1 VKLRLCAI
9 GRRLPGWLEDGV
21 AEYVKRLPK
30 QAALEV
36 IALRASKKS
45 TADAARTEEADR
57 LLAKAAESHL
67 IVALDERGSQWST
80 KQLASRMGQW
90 RDESLSVALLI
101 GGADG
106 LAQECRDRAGC
117 LWGLSN
123 LTLPHGM
130 ARLLAVE
137 QLYRGWSLLNNHP
150 YHRG

>member
-9 GRRLPGWLEDGV
+9 GKRLPGWLEEGI
-21 AEYVKRLPK
+21 AEYAKRLPR
-30 QAALEV
+30 QVAFEV
-36 IALRASKKS
+36 VALRASKKP
-45 TADAARTEEADR
+45 TADEARAEEAER
-57 LLAKAAESHL
+57 LLAKSSDSQL
-67 IVALDERGSQWST
+67 IVALDERGTQWST
-80 KQLASRMGQW
+80 RQLASRLGSW
-90 RDESLSVALLI
+90 RDDSLNVALLI

-150 YHRG
+150 YHRE

>member
-9 GRRLPGWLEDGV
+9 GKRLPGWLEDGC
-21 AEYVKRLPK
+21 AQYVKRLPK

-36 IALRASKKS
+36 FALRASNRP
-45 TADAARTEEADR
+45 TADEARTEEAGR
-57 LLAKAAESHL
+57 LLGKAADCDV

-80 KQLASRMGQW
+80 RQLAARMGSW
-90 RDESLSVALLI
+90 RDDSQTVGFLI
-101 GGADG
+101 GGDDG
-106 LAQECRDRAGC
+106 LAQECRDQAAH
-117 LWGLSN
+117 LWGLSK

-150 YHRG
+150 YHRE